1 MRVQAHVRLQIESTA
16 LGRGQ
21 LLHAPLLTS
30 EDSLLWRWGGRCSM
44 LLAPLGWIGLS
55 PTVSN
60 WRWKWIIKTNH
71 RIDFSFF
78 KKKVFSFLLK
88 KLKLE
93 LELWNCETV

>member
-44 LLAPLGWIGLS
+44 PHAPLGWIGLS
-55 PTVSN
+55 STVAN

-71 RIDFSFF
+71 SQDLI
-78 KKKVFSFLLK
+78 
-88 KLKLE
+88 KLE
-93 LELWNCETV
+93 LELWNCEIV